1 MSIAIETQ
9 EWIIIFWQKLL
20 LAFNLSAAS
29 IKSIE
34 TVTGICDF
42 LRATLQMTLF
52 NVSSATDV
60 QTCITLIWQ
69 KLPLLIFNLS
79 ASMKYVETVVG
90 IFIFLRAE
98 LVESLDLKLRL
109 CRWIIL
115 VMKTWSACKLSSVT
129 HLLLD
134 PIRYRL
140 RWEAKSN
147 RQLRSLLYLHLKSF
161 KYLRSTFWTRVITR
175 EVD

>member
-1 MSIAIETQ
+1 MWFFWEQ
-9 EWIIIFWQKLL
+9 LFEWHYLMCLL
-20 LAFNLSAAS
+20 LLMFRVVSPSFDRSYIYWYLIYLQS
-29 IKSIE
+29 IK
-34 TVTGICDF
+34 C
-42 LRATLQMTLF
+42 
-52 NVSSATDV
+52 
-60 QTCITLIWQ
+60 
-69 KLPLLIFNLS
+69 
-79 ASMKYVETVVG
+79 VETVVD

-115 VMKTWSACKLSSVT
+115 VMKTWSAYKLSSVT

-147 RQLRSLLYLHLKSF
+147 RQLRSLYYLHLKSF